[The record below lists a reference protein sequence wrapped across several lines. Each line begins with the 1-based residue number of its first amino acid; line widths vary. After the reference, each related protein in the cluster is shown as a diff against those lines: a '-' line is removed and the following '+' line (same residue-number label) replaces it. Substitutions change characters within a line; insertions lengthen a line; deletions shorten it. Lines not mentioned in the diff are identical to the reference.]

1 MTLFNLYAKFVLFWQ
16 NNTNLVKKQLILCE
30 IGILLAKQ
38 YEIGKNKLFFVK
50 IRIHSAYNTKKEKN
64 KLTGLP
70 FSFGD

>member
-38 YEIGKNKLFFVK
+38 FKIGKESIFCLWV
-50 IRIHSAYNTKKEKN
+50 
-64 KLTGLP
+64 
-70 FSFGD
+70 D